1 MIVFCT
7 SCWAENEA
15 TATRCSRCSADLT
28 GGLDQK
34 GYVDK
39 LIHSLVSHPI
49 HETRV
54 RAAWILGNRREARA
68 VPVLAEILA
77 SSGDGDFDL
86 KKAAVTALGQIGDT
100 RVIPALLKAAQ
111 SGALTVRV
119 EAVIVLGEIGDIEIV
134 EQLSAMAQSD
144 VSKVVRREA
153 EQAVRKLLARA
164 STGPHAH

>member
-86 KKAAVTALGQIGDT
+86 KKAVVTRWARSVT
-100 RVIPALLKAAQ
+100 
-111 SGALTVRV
+111 
-119 EAVIVLGEIGDIEIV
+119 
-134 EQLSAMAQSD
+134 
-144 VSKVVRREA
+144 
-153 EQAVRKLLARA
+153 RA
-164 STGPHAH
+164 SSQHCSKRPSPERWRFASRR